1 MRVGI
6 FEKISDM
13 LYNTRTIEVRV
24 KSDVLHRAELMCVHA
39 ESQNKKDFDLNDF
52 ISLLYF
58 DFIKYAV
65 RNYNPRRV
73 LKEATLKNI
82 PNERDNTLKLIVDGK
97 ETFHSKKRIK
107 YETILFKIENTEAK
121 KGELILSELN
131 DLYNVEITLEELI
144 CNLLTNYIEDYKYGV
159 NKRAYTSVSKLLKT
173 INF

>member
-6 FEKISDM
+6 FERISDV

-24 KSDVLHRAELMCVHA
+24 NSDVLHRAELMCVHA
-39 ESQNKKDFDLNDF
+39 EDQNKKDFDLNDF

-82 PNERDNTLKLIVDGK
+82 PNEKDNTLKLIVDGK

-107 YETILFKIENTEAK
+107 YETILFKMENTDAK

-131 DLYNVEITLEELI
+131 DLYNVEITLEELVS
-144 CNLLTNYIEDYKYGV
+144 NLLTNYIEDYKYGI
-159 NKRAYTSVSKLLKT
+159 NKRAYTSINKVVKT
-173 INF
+173 I